1 MAQLVE
7 RSLPTPVANVIY
19 YQLYSK
25 DENKE
30 KEAASDPF
38 INTLMLNFFNV
49 INNLHTYFQFSVCDF
64 CMKCSIYSWLM

>member
-7 RSLPTPVANVIY
+7 RSLPTPVANFIY

-38 INTLMLNFFNV
+38 INTLMLNFLMSSTTFILIFN
-49 INNLHTYFQFSVCDF
+49 LASVT
-64 CMKCSIYSWLM
+64 SV

>member
-25 DENKE
+25 DENNE
-30 KEAASDPF
+30 KEAGSDPF
-38 INTLMLNFFNV
+38 INTLMLNFLMSSTTFILIFN
-49 INNLHTYFQFSVCDF
+49 LASVT
-64 CMKCSIYSWLM
+64 SV

>member
-30 KEAASDPF
+30 KEAGSDPF
-38 INTLMLNFFNV
+38 INTLMLNFLMSSTTFILIFN
-49 INNLHTYFQFSVCDF
+49 LASVT
-64 CMKCSIYSWLM
+64 SV